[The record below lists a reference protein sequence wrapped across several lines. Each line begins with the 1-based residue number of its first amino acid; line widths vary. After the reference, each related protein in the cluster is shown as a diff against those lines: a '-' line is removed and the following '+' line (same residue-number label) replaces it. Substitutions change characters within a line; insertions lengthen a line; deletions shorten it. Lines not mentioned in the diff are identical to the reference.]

1 MSIARKASASYKAL
15 PTSSKEALK
24 SASTS
29 EREVMTKG
37 EIKRRSEK
45 IGKKIKHLASW
56 DEASTV
62 EFF

>member
-1 MSIARKASASYKAL
+1 MSVTKKASASYKAL

-37 EIKRRSEK
+37 EVKRRAEK
-45 IGKKIKHLASW
+45 IGQKIKHSVSG

-62 EFF
+62 PD